1 MLTKILIKRRFQE
14 GKTREIITLLNDMR
28 SEAIKQRGYVHG
40 QTLVQPDDP
49 QNYLV
54 ISTWESLEFWHQWKD
69 SETRKT
75 IDAMLEVY
83 QAGPT
88 EYEEYV
94 LGTPFHEQM

>member
-1 MLTKILIKRRFQE
+1 MLTKILIKRRFQA

-28 SEAIKQRGYVHG
+28 SQAIKQRGYVQG
-40 QTLVQPDDP
+40 ETLVQPDNP

-54 ISTWESLEFWHQWKD
+54 ISTWSNLEFWRNWKN

-75 IDAMLEVY
+75 IDTMLEVY
-83 QAGPT
+83 QEGPT

-94 LGTPFHEQM
+94 QGTPFHEQM

>member
-1 MLTKILIKRRFQE
+1 MLTKILIKRRFQA

-28 SEAIKQRGYVHG
+28 SQAIKQRGYVHG
-40 QTLVQPDDP
+40 QTLVQPDNP

-54 ISTWESLEFWHQWKD
+54 ISTWESLEMWRKWKD

-83 QAGPT
+83 QEGPT